1 MTNTDMI
8 TATIEKLIIADM
20 ESIVAEKQFRKEEFR
35 SLIEELKP
43 YAMYLRKGT
52 FDITNYYG
60 DVDRAI
66 INLSLNA
73 SKFNTM
79 SFGVPNVPDAVLI
92 VYVKELRSH
101 AKSIVALEKRRK
113 LLKTAIWD
121 NQQGKLFLRG
131 FFNGIIHAIA
141 CGYEYRIKGLCTF
154 KVIGKPVNYEN
165 MSFRTLMRKIN
176 WKETKLAKQEIIDSG
191 KIPYNKQSNPDGE
204 KYFKYYTDAY
214 YFWLIITNK
223 STKIKNIRNFFFRPY
238 KYNNYKNRTT
248 DGVLEDF
255 KTVEEICLSDKLGTI
270 NKLFLARKLDPL
282 IEMNYDRSRL
292 T

>member
-60 DVDRAI
+60 DIDQAI

-92 VYVKELRSH
+92 VYLKELRSH

-113 LLKTAIWD
+113 LLKI
-121 NQQGKLFLRG
+121 
-131 FFNGIIHAIA
+131 
-141 CGYEYRIKGLCTF
+141 
-154 KVIGKPVNYEN
+154 
-165 MSFRTLMRKIN
+165 
-176 WKETKLAKQEIIDSG
+176 
-191 KIPYNKQSNPDGE
+191 
-204 KYFKYYTDAY
+204 
-214 YFWLIITNK
+214 
-223 STKIKNIRNFFFRPY
+223 
-238 KYNNYKNRTT
+238 
-248 DGVLEDF
+248 
-255 KTVEEICLSDKLGTI
+255 
-270 NKLFLARKLDPL
+270 
-282 IEMNYDRSRL
+282 
-292 T
+292 

>member
-1 MTNTDMI
+1 MNYI
-8 TATIEKLIIADM
+8 
-20 ESIVAEKQFRKEEFR
+20 

-92 VYVKELRSH
+92 VYLKELRSH

-141 CGYEYRIKGLCTF
+141 CGF
-154 KVIGKPVNYEN
+154 V
-165 MSFRTLMRKIN
+165 TL
-176 WKETKLAKQEIIDSG
+176 
-191 KIPYNKQSNPDGE
+191 
-204 KYFKYYTDAY
+204 
-214 YFWLIITNK
+214 
-223 STKIKNIRNFFFRPY
+223 
-238 KYNNYKNRTT
+238 
-248 DGVLEDF
+248 
-255 KTVEEICLSDKLGTI
+255 
-270 NKLFLARKLDPL
+270 
-282 IEMNYDRSRL
+282 
-292 T
+292 

>member
-1 MTNTDMI
+1 MNYI
-8 TATIEKLIIADM
+8 
-20 ESIVAEKQFRKEEFR
+20 

-92 VYVKELRSH
+92 VYLKELRSH